1 MTGTEHLFAPRPKMQ
16 LLQGTD
22 SRLLL
27 GNYFFS
33 YSDQLHF
40 VLVVD
45 ASVKSEGTT
54 SLFHNKLKPNI
65 LYKAIGRD
73 EAGFSTVGFISHSFS
88 NSLYIYGQIILLV

>member
-1 MTGTEHLFAPRPKMQ
+1 MAGTEHPFAPRPKMQ
-16 LLQGTD
+16 SLQGTD

-33 YSDQLHF
+33 YSEVLHF

-54 SLFHNKLKPNI
+54 SLFHNKLNPNI

-73 EAGFSTVGFISHSFS
+73 DAGFSTVGFISHSFS
-88 NSLYIYGQIILLV
+88 NSLYIYRQIILV